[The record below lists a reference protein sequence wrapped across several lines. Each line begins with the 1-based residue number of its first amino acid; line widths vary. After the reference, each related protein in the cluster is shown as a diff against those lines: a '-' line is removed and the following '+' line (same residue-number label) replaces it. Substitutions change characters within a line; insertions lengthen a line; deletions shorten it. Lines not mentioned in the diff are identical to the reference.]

1 MKRLALLLAIAAC
14 SKNAAPPAPDKPA
27 APQQAPAAPVAG
39 AKGKVVTKRVASAS
53 LGVTKDVVVY
63 EPAGYDADPARRW
76 PVYYFLH
83 GLGGDE
89 TNWTEGGRLHE
100 VADKLGVQ
108 AIIVMPDGDDSFYVN
123 AVTPGNYDECMK
135 TGEGLFFPV
144 QPLSTK
150 CVKTPAYESWITKDL
165 VAWTDATYRT
175 IAAKQGRAIVG
186 LSMGGFG
193 ALQLAMRHK
202 DLYAAAGSHSGVDA
216 LLYKGP
222 FPYEKGKV
230 ELFTQV
236 AEPDDMIVKWLVR
249 LFGKDIANWRAH
261 DPAHLVAELQP
272 GELALYL
279 DCGTEDI
286 FKLDNG
292 ARYLHDLLEAKNIA
306 HTFYIGPGKHDF
318 SFWTPR
324 LSESLKFLA
333 ANVSAPK

>member
-1 MKRLALLLAIAAC
+1 MKTLVALALVAAC
-14 SKNAAPPAPDKPA
+14 SKGSAPDKPA
-27 APQQAPAAPVAG
+27 PAPPPAPSAAPVAG
-39 AKGKVVTKRVASAS
+39 AKGKVVTKKIASAS
-53 LGVTKDVVVY
+53 LGVTKEVVVY
-63 EPAGYDADPARRW
+63 EPASYGDDPARKW

-89 TNWTEGGRLHE
+89 TNWTKGGHLDE

-108 AIIVMPDGDDSFYVN
+108 AIIVMPDGDDSFYVDS
-123 AVTPGNYDECMK
+123 VSPGNYEECLK
-135 TGEGLFFPV
+135 NGEGLFFPV

-150 CVKTPAYESWITKDL
+150 CVRTPNYEAYITKDL
-165 VAWTDATYRT
+165 IAWTDATYHT
-175 IAAKQGRAIVG
+175 NATKQGRAIVG
-186 LSMGGFG
+186 FSMGGFG

-222 FPYEKGKV
+222 FPYVPGKV

-261 DPAHLVAELQP
+261 DPASLVAELSP
-272 GELALYL
+272 GELALYM
-279 DCGTEDI
+279 DCGTEDM

-292 ARYLHDLLEAKNIA
+292 ARYLHDLLEAKQIK
-306 HTFYIGPGKHDF
+306 HTFFIGPGRHDF

-324 LSESLKFLA
+324 LPETFKFLA
-333 ANVSAPK
+333 ANVRAN

>member
-1 MKRLALLLAIAAC
+1 MKRLAFALALVAAC
-14 SKNAAPPAPDKPA
+14 SKSSSPPASPPAPEKPVA
-27 APQQAPAAPVAG
+27 AAPVAG
-39 AKGKVVTKRVASAS
+39 GKGKVVTKKVDSAS

-63 EPAGYDADPARRW
+63 EPAGYDADPAKKW

-89 TNWTEGGRLHE
+89 TNWTKGGHLDE
-100 VADKLGVQ
+100 VADTLGVQ
-108 AIIVMPDGDDSFYVN
+108 AIIVMPDGDDSFYVDS
-123 AVTPGNYDECMK
+123 VTPGNYDECMK
-135 TGEGLFFPV
+135 NGEGLFFPV

-150 CVKTPAYESWITKDL
+150 CVKTPAYEAWITKDL

-175 IAAKQGRAIVG
+175 IASKQGRAIVG

-193 ALQLAMRHK
+193 ALQLGMRHK
-202 DLYAAAGSHSGVDA
+202 DLYAAAGSHSGIDA

-222 FPYEKGKV
+222 FPYVAGKV

-261 DPAHLVAELQP
+261 DPASLVNELKP

-279 DCGTEDI
+279 DCGTEDM

-292 ARYLHDLLEAKNIA
+292 ARYLHDLLEAKQIA
-306 HTFYIGPGKHDF
+306 HTFFIGPGRHDF

-324 LSESLKFLA
+324 LPKTFEFLA
-333 ANVSAPK
+333 ANVAHAK

>member
-1 MKRLALLLAIAAC
+1 MKRLALLVALAAC
-14 SKNAAPPAPDKPA
+14 SKSAAPPAPEKP
-27 APQQAPAAPVAG
+27 APAAPAPPVAG
-39 AKGKVVTKRVASAS
+39 GKGKLVTKQVASAS
-53 LGVTKDVVVY
+53 LGVTKEVVVY
-63 EPAGYDADPARRW
+63 EPAGYDADPNRRW

-83 GLGGDE
+83 GLGQDE
-89 TNWTEGGRLHE
+89 TNWTKGGQLHD
-100 VADKLGVQ
+100 VADKVGVQ
-108 AIIVMPDGDDSFYVN
+108 AIIVMPDADDSFYVD
-123 AVTPGNYDECMK
+123 AVTPANYEACLKNGD
-135 TGEGLFFPV
+135 GLFFPV
-144 QPLSTK
+144 QPLSSK

-175 IAAKQGRAIVG
+175 IATKQGRAIVG

-222 FPYEKGKV
+222 FPYQTGKV

-236 AEPDDMIVKWLVR
+236 EEPEDMIVKWLVR

-261 DPAHLVAELQP
+261 DPAYLVAELKP
-272 GELALYL
+272 GELALYI
-279 DCGTEDI
+279 DCGTEDL

-292 ARYLHDLLEAKNIA
+292 ARYLHDLLEAKKIA

-324 LSESLKFLA
+324 LPITFEFLKT
-333 ANVSAPK
+333 NVSAPR

>member
-1 MKRLALLLAIAAC
+1 VSRLALLVALAAC
-14 SKNAAPPAPDKPA
+14 SRSAVPPAPDKPA
-27 APQQAPAAPVAG
+27 PPPPPAAPVAG
-39 AKGKVVTKRVASAS
+39 AKGKLVTRQVPSAS

-63 EPAGYDADPARRW
+63 EPAGYDADPNRRW

-83 GLGGDE
+83 GLGLDE
-89 TNWTEGGRLHE
+89 TSWTKSGQLHE

-108 AIIVMPDGDDSFYVN
+108 AIIVMPDADDSFYVN
-123 AVTPGNYDECMK
+123 AVTPVSYDACMK
-135 TGEGLFFPV
+135 NGEGLFFPV
-144 QPLSTK
+144 QPLSSK

-175 IAAKQGRAIVG
+175 IASKQGRAIVG

-222 FPYEKGKV
+222 FPYAPGKV

-236 AEPDDMIVKWLVR
+236 AEPEDMIVKWLVR

-261 DPAHLVAELQP
+261 DPASLVAELSP

-292 ARYLHDLLEAKNIA
+292 ARYLHDLLEARKIP

-324 LSESLKFLA
+324 LPETFKFLA

>member
-1 MKRLALLLAIAAC
+1 MKHLALVVALAAC
-14 SKNAAPPAPDKPA
+14 SKSSAPDKPA
-27 APQQAPAAPVAG
+27 PAPPPPPNAPVAT
-39 AKGKVVTKRVASAS
+39 KGKVVTKKVDSPS
-53 LGVTKDVVVY
+53 LGVTKEVVVY
-63 EPAGYDADPARRW
+63 EPAGYGADPAKKW

-89 TNWTEGGRLHE
+89 TNWTKGGHLDE
-100 VADKLGVQ
+100 VADRLGVQ
-108 AIIVMPDGDDSFYVN
+108 AIIVMPDGDDSFYVDS
-123 AVTPGNYDECMK
+123 VSPGNYDECLK

-150 CVKTPAYESWITKDL
+150 CVRTPRYEAWITKDL
-165 VAWTDATYRT
+165 IAWTDATYHT
-175 IAAKQGRAIVG
+175 IASKEGRAIVG

-193 ALQLAMRHK
+193 ALQLGMRHK
-202 DLYAAAGSHSGVDA
+202 DLYAAAASHSGVDA

-222 FPYEKGKV
+222 FPYVPGKV

-261 DPAHLVAELQP
+261 DPAYLVNELSP

-279 DCGTEDI
+279 DCGTEDM

-292 ARYLHDLLEAKNIA
+292 ARYLHDLLDAKKIP
-306 HTFYIGPGKHDF
+306 HTFYIGPGRHDF

-324 LSESLKFLA
+324 LPETFKFLA
-333 ANVSAPK
+333 ANVGAR